1 MEDYRVL
8 VVDDEDDFRETLVNR
23 LEKRN
28 LSVTGAESGEKAME
42 ILDEKLFDV
51 VILDVKMPGMDG
63 IETLREMKR
72 QRPLMEVIMLTGHA
86 TVESGVEGMKLGAF
100 DYILKPV
107 KLDELMEK
115 MTIAYE
121 KKKAHDEKIRE
132 SRVRELTAHPGRVF
146 EHVKEK

>member
-8 VVDDEDDFRETLVNR
+8 VVDDEDDFRETIVNR

-28 LSVTGAESGEKAME
+28 LSVTEAENGEKAME
-42 ILDEKLFDV
+42 ILEEKLFDV
-51 VILDVKMPGMDG
+51 AILDVKMPGMDG
-63 IETLREMKR
+63 IETLREMNRK
-72 QRPLMEVIMLTGHA
+72 RPLMEVIMLTGHA

-115 MTIAYE
+115 MTMAYE
-121 KKKAHDEKIRE
+121 KKKAHDEKIQE
-132 SRVRELTAHPGRVF
+132 ARVRELTAHPGRVF
-146 EHVKEK
+146 EQVKEK

>member
-1 MEDYRVL
+1 MNEFRVL
-8 VVDDEDDFRETLVNR
+8 VVDDEDDFRETFVKR

-28 LSVTGAESGEKAME
+28 LSVTDAENGEKAME
-42 ILDEKLFDV
+42 ILEEKLFDV

-72 QRPLMEVIMLTGHA
+72 KRPLMEVIMLTGHA

-115 MTIAYE
+115 MTGAYE
-121 KKKAHDEKIRE
+121 KKKAHEEKIQE
-132 SRVRELTAHPGRVF
+132 ARVRELTVHPGRVF
-146 EHVKEK
+146 EQVKEK